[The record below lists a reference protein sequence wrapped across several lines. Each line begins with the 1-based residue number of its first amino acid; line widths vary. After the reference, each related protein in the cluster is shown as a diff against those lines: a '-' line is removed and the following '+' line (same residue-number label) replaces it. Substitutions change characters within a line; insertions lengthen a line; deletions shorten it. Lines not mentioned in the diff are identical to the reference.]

1 MVGEDHSDP
10 VGQACKGLSGQ
21 ARRWL
26 PGLSSGPT
34 LTILIT
40 TSKSLAEAM
49 LPTSA
54 TFTGRPMWCWHPME
68 ATPGQGLATE
78 VIRPKAMESILG

>member
-1 MVGEDHSDP
+1 MASEGHSDP
-10 VGQACKGLSGQ
+10 VGQEYKGLSGQ

-26 PGLSSGPT
+26 PGHSSGHT
-34 LTILIT
+34 LTTLIT

-54 TFTGRPMWCWHPME
+54 TFTGHPMWCWHLTE
-68 ATPGQGLATE
+68 VSPGQGLATE
-78 VIRPKAMESILG
+78 VIRPKATESILD